1 MRGWWR
7 EFGDLVLPTGCAGCG
22 RARGVLCAG
31 CREALGGAV
40 PRRVRP
46 VPEPP
51 GLPAVFAAAPYGDAV
66 RAVLLAHKER
76 GALGLGRELGVAL
89 AGAVWVGV
97 EEGPTPAALPL
108 PRPRPLPPPRPLPL
122 PLPLLLVPVPSA
134 PAAVRSRGH
143 DPTRRIALAAAGV
156 LRRAGRPARVAAVL
170 RQGRRVS
177 DQAGLDSRQRR
188 ENLRGA
194 LVVVPGGARVLADGP
209 VVLVDDLMTTG
220 ASLAEAARAVREA
233 VNAVNGVNGVNG
245 VHAVNAVHATN
256 TGVYPDQRGSSPS
269 GRAVR
274 RGSGGSVRGGIGWGT
289 AGKSG
294 GGGGVTVEGSRRTD
308 GDADREA
315 GSAGGTSADGGPPR
329 VLGGR
334 TGGVLCAAVVAA
346 SADSFGMSRN

>member
-97 EEGPTPAALPL
+97 GEGRGEGPTPAAFHLPH
-108 PRPRPLPPPRPLPL
+108 

-194 LVVVPGGARVLADGP
+194 LVVAPGGARVLADGP

-233 VNAVNGVNGVNG
+233 MN
-245 VHAVNAVHATN
+245 AVNAVPGVHAAN

-274 RGSGGSVRGGIGWGT
+274 RGPGGSVRGGIGWGT

>member
-7 EFGDLVLPTGCAGCG
+7 ELGDLVLPTGCAGCG

-31 CREALGGAV
+31 CREALGGNV

-46 VPEPP
+46 VPEPA

-97 EEGPTPAALPL
+97 GEGRGEGPTPAEF
-108 PRPRPLPPPRPLPL
+108 PLPL
-122 PLPLLLVPVPSA
+122 PLILVPVPSA

-170 RQGRRVS
+170 RQRRRVA

-194 LVVVPGGARVLADGP
+194 LVVAPGGARLLAGGP

-233 VNAVNGVNGVNG
+233 VDSVNAVNSANAVDAVD
-245 VHAVNAVHATN
+245 AVNL
-256 TGVYPDQRGSSPS
+256 GVYPAERGAAPS

-308 GDADREA
+308 GDAGREA
-315 GSAGGTSADGGPPR
+315 GSAEGTSAEGGPLRVLR

-334 TGGVLCAAVVAA
+334 TGGVVCAAVVAA
-346 SADSFGMSRN
+346 SAESFGMIGMNRN

>member
-89 AGAVWVGV
+89 AGAVGVG
-97 EEGPTPAALPL
+97 EGRGEGPTPAAFTL
-108 PRPRPLPPPRPLPL
+108 PRPLPL
-122 PLPLLLVPVPSA
+122 PPPLPLILVPVPSA

-194 LVVVPGGARVLADGP
+194 LVVAPGGARVLADGP

-233 VNAVNGVNGVNG
+233 VNAVHG
-245 VHAVNAVHATN
+245 VHAVHATN

-274 RGSGGSVRGGIGWGT
+274 RGSGGSVRGGIGWGM

>member
-97 EEGPTPAALPL
+97 GEGRGEGPTPAALPL
-108 PRPRPLPPPRPLPL
+108 PRPRPLPPPR

-194 LVVVPGGARVLADGP
+194 LVVAPGGARVLADGP

-233 VNAVNGVNGVNG
+233 V
-245 VHAVNAVHATN
+245 HAVHATN

>member
-1 MRGWWR
+1 MVLVDGVRGWWR

-97 EEGPTPAALPL
+97 GEGRGEGPTPAAFHLPH
-108 PRPRPLPPPRPLPL
+108 

-194 LVVVPGGARVLADGP
+194 LVVAPGGARVLADGP

-233 VNAVNGVNGVNG
+233 VNAVHG
-245 VHAVNAVHATN
+245 VHAVHATN

-274 RGSGGSVRGGIGWGT
+274 RGSGGSVRGGIGWGM

>member
-22 RARGVLCAG
+22 RARAVLCDG
-31 CREALGGAV
+31 CREALGGGV

-46 VPEPP
+46 APEPA

-97 EEGPTPAALPL
+97 GEGRGEGPTPAES
-108 PRPRPLPPPRPLPL
+108 
-122 PLPLLLVPVPSA
+122 PLLLVPVPSA

-170 RQGRRVS
+170 RQRRRVA

-194 LVVVPGGARVLADGP
+194 LVVAPGGARVLAGGP

-233 VNAVNGVNGVNG
+233 VTAVSSVNSANSLGA
-245 VHAVNAVHATN
+245 VHAVNPL
-256 TGVYPDQRGSSPS
+256 VYPGQRAASPS

-294 GGGGVTVEGSRRTD
+294 GGGGVTVEGSRGTD
-308 GDADREA
+308 GDAGREA
-315 GSAGGTSADGGPPR
+315 GSAEGTSADGGPHR

-334 TGGVLCAAVVAA
+334 AAGVLCAAVVAA
-346 SADSFGMSRN
+346 SAESFGMIGMNRN

>member
-1 MRGWWR
+1 MDGVDGVRGWWR

-46 VPEPP
+46 VPEPA

-89 AGAVWVGV
+89 AGAVWVG
-97 EEGPTPAALPL
+97 EGRGEGPTPAES
-108 PRPRPLPPPRPLPL
+108 PL

-170 RQGRRVS
+170 RQRRRVA
-177 DQAGLDSRQRR
+177 DQAGLDWRQRR

-194 LVVVPGGARVLADGP
+194 LVVAPGGARVLAGGP

-233 VNAVNGVNGVNG
+233 VNFVDAVNS
-245 VHAVNAVHATN
+245 ANAVDAVDAPDPVDALN
-256 TGVYPDQRGSSPS
+256 LGVYPAERGAAPS

-274 RGSGGSVRGGIGWGT
+274 PVSGGSVRGGIGWGT

-308 GDADREA
+308 GDAGREA
-315 GSAGGTSADGGPPR
+315 GSAEGTSADGGPLRVLR
-329 VLGGR
+329 VLGGPA
-334 TGGVLCAAVVAA
+334 GGVVCAAVVAA
-346 SADSFGMSRN
+346 SAESFGMIE

>member
-97 EEGPTPAALPL
+97 GEGRGEGPTPAALPL
-108 PRPRPLPPPRPLPL
+108 PRPRPLPLPPL
-122 PLPLLLVPVPSA
+122 LPLLLVPVPSA

-194 LVVVPGGARVLADGP
+194 LVVAPGGARVLADGP

-233 VNAVNGVNGVNG
+233 V
-245 VHAVNAVHATN
+245 HAVHATN

-334 TGGVLCAAVVAA
+334 AGGVLCAAVVAA

>member
-97 EEGPTPAALPL
+97 GEGRGEGPTPAAFHLPH
-108 PRPRPLPPPRPLPL
+108 

-194 LVVVPGGARVLADGP
+194 LVVAPGGARVLADGP

-233 VNAVNGVNGVNG
+233 VNAVHG
-245 VHAVNAVHATN
+245 VHAVHATN

-274 RGSGGSVRGGIGWGT
+274 RGSGGSVRGGIGWGM